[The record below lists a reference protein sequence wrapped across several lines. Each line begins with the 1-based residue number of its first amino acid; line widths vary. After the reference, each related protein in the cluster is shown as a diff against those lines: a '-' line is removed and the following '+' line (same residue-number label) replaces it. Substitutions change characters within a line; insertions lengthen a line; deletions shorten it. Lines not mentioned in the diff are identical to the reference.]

1 VLTVVVDDNETI
13 LGGNSSSSY
22 RFQKKPYPGALSIL
36 QVSSMDRHNPLKS
49 TMPIQVR
56 LFHLLKV
63 DPACS
68 FRRRHLA
75 RNRGSWNGIRDGI
88 SIMFQ

>member
-1 VLTVVVDDNETI
+1 MVIVDEDETI

-22 RFQKKPYPGALSIL
+22 RFQKKPYSGVLSIL
-36 QVSSMDRHNPLKS
+36 QVSSIDRHTPLKS
-49 TMPIQVR
+49 MMPIQVR

-68 FRRRHLA
+68 FRRRHLT

-88 SIMFQ
+88 SIMFR

>member
-1 VLTVVVDDNETI
+1 MLMLFVDEDETI

-22 RFQKKPYPGALSIL
+22 RFPEKPYSAVLSTLEVFSI
-36 QVSSMDRHNPLKS
+36 DRHTPLKPMMS
-49 TMPIQVR
+49 IQVR
-56 LFHLLKV
+56 LAHLLKV

-75 RNRGSWNGIRDGI
+75 RNRGSWNGIRDGKL
-88 SIMFQ
+88 IMFW